1 MGVRRL
7 WTTWLLFGGIAA
19 VFAGARVF
27 DGTPALR
34 LPLILAGAAA
44 ALAATVLRVLA
55 WRSAPPDDPAH
66 DADRADPADADIP
79 TPADADTPAPAGA
92 PPATGSL
99 RSTEAVFAL
108 SALGCV
114 LALAGFLPATQD
126 GFEWLGLDLGSPAD
140 ERRARRFFLAASSIL
155 MACSALPAL
164 AAHWAAKKGGQ
175 AGSTPADQ
183 GSQAGPDQADPG
195 ARGVNPRAA
204 FLVDALRIRE
214 TAANAFSLALAGGA
228 LMLIGYVAAER
239 NQTLDFSYFKTATPG
254 EATRD
259 VVRNLDGQLQ
269 VALFFPP
276 LNPVGEQVRT
286 YVQALAAA
294 TGNVAI
300 EEHDRFADPV
310 AAAEWG
316 ARNDGQVFLR
326 LGERKEQIAF
336 SVEIDDARGR
346 LRVLDGLVQQALLL
360 LARGRRVAYLT
371 TGHGEMNDPLAQ
383 DSLAPRNEPREAWM
397 PRDAPRGPR
406 EPPLPALR
414 RMLELL
420 NYDVRDLGLRDG
432 LGDAIPDD
440 AAVLMILGP
449 QRPFFDSEAAAV
461 REYLDRGGSLLL
473 ALESGS
479 EFRVGDFR
487 QRLGVEHDPVTVVDD
502 RNHMRET
509 GTPADRRLI
518 VANRFS
524 AHPSVTTLSRRGG
537 GGGVLMLGAEPLV
550 AAEDAEGLRHS
561 LVVRSMRSSFAD
573 RNGDFRFDE
582 GDETRES
589 LAVAI
594 AVERE
599 ALVEGPAEDADE
611 AAEPGADVAADSN
624 TADPDGPAADSAGPM
639 ADSEEPTNPAEPP
652 ADPDGP
658 SRPPPGMRAL
668 VYGDAEIFADRVLVS
683 LQLNAAL
690 VADGIRWLG
699 KEESFSGEV
708 VSEEDVPVLHTRSE
722 DVGWFYAIIFGAP
735 GLVLAGGAMA
745 LYGRRAKRGATA

>member
-7 WTTWLLFGGIAA
+7 WTTWLLFGGLAA
-19 VFAGARVF
+19 VFAGVRVF

-34 LPLILAGAAA
+34 LPTILAGVAAVLAAA
-44 ALAATVLRVLA
+44 VLRVLA
-55 WRSAPPDDPAH
+55 WRNAP
-66 DADRADPADADIP
+66 
-79 TPADADTPAPAGA
+79 
-92 PPATGSL
+92 TGGL

-108 SALGCV
+108 SCLGCV
-114 LALAGFLPATQD
+114 LALAGFLPGTQD
-126 GFEWLGLDLGSPAD
+126 GIEWLGLDLGGFRE
-140 ERRARRFFLAASSIL
+140 ERRVRRFFLAASSIL
-155 MACSALPAL
+155 IACSALPAL

-175 AGSTPADQ
+175 AGSGPAAEDEAHSGPAADSDQ
-183 GSQAGPDQADPG
+183 RAHAAASPD
-195 ARGVNPRAA
+195 A
-204 FLVDALRIRE
+204 FHVDALRIRE
-214 TAANAFSLALAGGA
+214 TAANAFSLALAGAA
-228 LMLIGYVAAER
+228 LMLLGYVAAER

-286 YVQALAAA
+286 YVQTLAAA
-294 TGNVAI
+294 TGNVAV

-316 ARNDGQVFLR
+316 ARTDGQVFLR
-326 LGERKEQIAF
+326 VGERTEQIAL
-336 SVEIDDARGR
+336 SAELDDARGR

-383 DSLAPRNEPREAWM
+383 DSLAPRNEPREPWM

-406 EPPLPALR
+406 EPPLPVLR
-414 RMLELL
+414 RILELL
-420 NYDVRDLGLRDG
+420 NYDVRDLGLREG

-449 QRPFFDSEAAAV
+449 QRPFFDSEAGAV
-461 REYLDRGGSLLL
+461 REYLDRGGSLLV

-479 EFRVGDFR
+479 EFRIGDFR
-487 QRLGVEHDPVTVVDD
+487 RRLGVEHDPVTVVDD

-537 GGGVLMLGAEPLV
+537 GGGVLMLGAEVLAP
-550 AAEDAEGLRHS
+550 AADAQGLRHS
-561 LVVRSMRSSFAD
+561 LVVRTMRSSFAD

-582 GDETRES
+582 EDETRES

-599 ALVEGPAEDADE
+599 APDETPAEESADA
-611 AAEPGADVAADSN
+611 AAEPGADA
-624 TADPDGPAADSAGPM
+624 TADTTGAAGPEDLQ
-639 ADSEEPTNPAEPP
+639 AGPTALQP
-652 ADPDGP
+652 DPDGP

-699 KEESFSGEV
+699 KEEAFSGEV

-722 DVGWFYAIIFGAP
+722 DVAWFYAIIFGAP
-735 GLVLAGGAMA
+735 GLVLAGGATA
-745 LYGRRAKRGATA
+745 LYARRAKRGPKS

>member
-7 WTTWLLFGGIAA
+7 WTTWLLFGGMAA

-44 ALAATVLRVLA
+44 ALVATVLRVLA
-55 WRSAPPDDPAH
+55 WRSAPADDPAH
-66 DADRADPADADIP
+66 DAARANPVDADAD
-79 TPADADTPAPAGA
+79 ADAPAPTDADAPTGA
-92 PPATGSL
+92 PPTSGSL

-108 SALGCV
+108 ASLGCV
-114 LALAGFLPATQD
+114 LALVGFLPGTQD

-140 ERRARRFFLAASSIL
+140 DRRARRFFLAASSIL

-164 AAHWAAKKGGQ
+164 AAHWAAKKG
-175 AGSTPADQ
+175 
-183 GSQAGPDQADPG
+183 SQASSGP
-195 ARGVNPRAA
+195 AA

-214 TAANAFSLALAGGA
+214 TAANAFSLALAGSA
-228 LMLIGYVAAER
+228 LMLLGYVAAER

-449 QRPFFDSEAAAV
+449 QRPFFDSEAGAV
-461 REYLDRGGSLLL
+461 REYLDRGGSLLV

-594 AVERE
+594 AVEGE
-599 ALVEGPAEDADE
+599 APEEAPAEDADE
-611 AAEPGADVAADSN
+611 AAEPGADMAAD
-624 TADPDGPAADSAGPM
+624 P
-639 ADSEEPTNPAEPP
+639 EEPM

-658 SRPPPGMRAL
+658 SRPAPGMRAL